1 MKKTL
6 ALGLFSLFLL
16 APGALAQGGESGRSK
31 GLSFQFGST
40 GGGRQVPGTGSAFG
54 VAYNLPRGD
63 GYKSLELFHTRV
75 AGSETVYYSSGNAT
89 LRTLL
94 ETTGLFYTVR
104 TRRPQERGFYTG
116 IGGGLIY
123 EKTELLPNN
132 SDYFSLPRLSPR
144 WRYQLQ
150 VRWIAAGYNFADDIF
165 GELSYQGDRHIVAFN
180 VGYRL

>member
-6 ALGLFSLFLL
+6 TLGLFSLFLL
-16 APGALAQGGESGRSK
+16 APGALAQGGGSGRSK
-31 GLSFQFGST
+31 DLSFQFGST
-40 GGGRQVPGTGSAFG
+40 GGGRQVSGTGSAFG

-75 AGSETVYYSSGNAT
+75 AGSETVYYSSGSAT

-94 ETTGLFYTVR
+94 ETTGLFYTAR

-116 IGGGLIY
+116 IGGGLVY
-123 EKTELLPNN
+123 EKTALPPDS
-132 SDYFSLPRLSPR
+132 SDYFSLPRLSQR

-150 VRWIAAGYNFADDIF
+150 LRWIAAGYNFADDIF
-165 GELSYQGDRHIVAFN
+165 GELSYQGNRHIVAFN